1 MDNFLNM
8 GVGQYQVCFLSK
20 GSVQFLGTGV
30 SITIQNYT
38 DGLEVNG
45 IRPNRGLRISV
56 PKRKSNRLQFFSGKG
71 MVIGDKITF
80 IPLQFDC
87 LDPTRNTDLPHDSF
101 SSSGHMVVE
110 SLKLLGDSAYKVL
123 SRSHAITSM
132 APNLYKV
139 KQSVFVITAAVCDA
153 ALCGCGC
160 APLCAHLNLHMDIG
174 LFF

>member
-87 LDPTRNTDLPHDSF
+87 LDPTRNTDPSDQFVPHDSL

-123 SRSHAITSM
+123 SRSDAITSM

-139 KQSVFVITAAVCDA
+139 KQKCVCDHSCSVRDA
-153 ALCGCGC
+153 ALCVGVGVH
-160 APLCAHLNLHMDIG
+160 LCARV
-174 LFF
+174 

>member
-56 PKRKSNRLQFFSGKG
+56 PQRKSNRLQFFSGKG

-87 LDPTRNTDLPHDSF
+87 LDPTRNTDPSDKFVPHDSL

-110 SLKLLGDSAYKVL
+110 SLQLLGDSAYKVL

-132 APNLYKV
+132 APDLYKV
-139 KQSVFVITAAVCDA
+139 KQKCVCDHCRSVRDA
-153 ALCGCGC
+153 ALCVGVGVH
-160 APLCAHLNLHMDIG
+160 LCARV
-174 LFF
+174 

>member
-1 MDNFLNM
+1 VDNFLNM

-56 PKRKSNRLQFFSGKG
+56 PQRKSNRLQFFSGKG

-87 LDPTRNTDLPHDSF
+87 LDPTRNTDPSDQFVPHDSL

-110 SLKLLGDSAYKVL
+110 SLQLLGDSAYKVL

-139 KQSVFVITAAVCDA
+139 NQKCVCDHCCSVRNA
-153 ALCGCGC
+153 ALRVGVGVH
-160 APLCAHLNLHMDIG
+160 LCARV
-174 LFF
+174 